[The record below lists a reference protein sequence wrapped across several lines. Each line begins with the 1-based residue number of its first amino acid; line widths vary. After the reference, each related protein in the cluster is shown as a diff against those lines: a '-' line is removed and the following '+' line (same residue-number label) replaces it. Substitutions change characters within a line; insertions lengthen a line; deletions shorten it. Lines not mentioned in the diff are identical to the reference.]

1 MRILKEIFKRDK
13 EKFVVPKNAQ
23 DIIPIKAI
31 WDDGIF
37 EVQKNKFSK
46 CYKFID
52 INYAVASH
60 EDKEAMFL
68 DYSDLLN
75 SLDNG
80 ATSKI
85 TINNRRINKIDFEK
99 TILMK
104 DVGDGLDKYR
114 HEYNQMLLDQAKGA
128 NGIIQEKIITI
139 SVNKKNIEEARNY
152 FARTTSELM
161 NHFSVL
167 GSKCVELDAEERL
180 RIYHDFYRVG
190 EETSFR
196 FDMKENL
203 RKGHNFKDFI
213 CPDTFEQNK
222 DYFKIGDRYGRVL
235 FLKEYASYI
244 KDSMVTE
251 LTELN
256 RNMMLSI
263 DVIPVPMD
271 EAVREAENRRLG
283 VETNITQWQRKQNAN
298 NNFSAIIPYD
308 MEMQRKESKDLY
320 LSSENGSTF

>member
-114 HEYNQMLLDQAKGA
+114 HEYNQILAFDPLILIKPNQDILILDSSHQ
-128 NGIIQEKIITI
+128 QHFL
-139 SVNKKNIEEARNY
+139 KKDCP
-152 FARTTSELM
+152 S
-161 NHFSVL
+161 
-167 GSKCVELDAEERL
+167 
-180 RIYHDFYRVG
+180 
-190 EETSFR
+190 
-196 FDMKENL
+196 
-203 RKGHNFKDFI
+203 HN
-213 CPDTFEQNK
+213 
-222 DYFKIGDRYGRVL
+222 L
-235 FLKEYASYI
+235 FLK
-244 KDSMVTE
+244 
-251 LTELN
+251 
-256 RNMMLSI
+256 
-263 DVIPVPMD
+263 
-271 EAVREAENRRLG
+271 
-283 VETNITQWQRKQNAN
+283 
-298 NNFSAIIPYD
+298 
-308 MEMQRKESKDLY
+308 
-320 LSSENGSTF
+320 